1 MTMALLQVSS
11 GIKNEERERERE
23 REKQR
28 ATEPQNSI

>member
-1 MTMALLQVSS
+1 MIMALLQVSS

-23 REKQR
+23 KQR